1 MYLNATH
8 YCYTTLTS
16 QLCILHDTRKSNYT
30 MMYLI
35 SYYLQSSSNSFM
47 TIWNFLKNQNPIQK
61 NTKCNHSSTLHF
73 SYILLHVVEHTSL
86 LFDKTLLQIKHNFYE
101 SKILYK
107 RFNKDHNINAP
118 FIPIFLPT
126 FFLNVYDHHQRFH
139 AFIHMITI
147 PSIFSVSFMSLLK
160 RTMIHYLLELMF
172 CSCIRLSIH
181 ICIY

>member
-1 MYLNATH
+1 MSYSTH
-8 YCYTTLTS
+8 
-16 QLCILHDTRKSNYT
+16 
-30 MMYLI
+30 
-35 SYYLQSSSNSFM
+35 
-47 TIWNFLKNQNPIQK
+47 
-61 NTKCNHSSTLHF
+61 
-73 SYILLHVVEHTSL
+73 

-172 CSCIRLSIH
+172 LFMYTSIRTCTCIHYNKINVEVCFQYLKLPYKTSNENSTFYDAKFH
-181 ICIY
+181 

>member
-61 NTKCNHSSTLHF
+61 IQNVIILPPSIFHIFLFMSYSTH
-73 SYILLHVVEHTSL
+73 

>member
-1 MYLNATH
+1 MSYSTH
-8 YCYTTLTS
+8 
-16 QLCILHDTRKSNYT
+16 
-30 MMYLI
+30 
-35 SYYLQSSSNSFM
+35 
-47 TIWNFLKNQNPIQK
+47 
-61 NTKCNHSSTLHF
+61 
-73 SYILLHVVEHTSL
+73 

-172 CSCIRLSIH
+172 LFMYTSLQSMYILRKDKCWNTFSISKIKHLMKIAHLWCQLSLILHFINPEEIDVRHKSNVGRLILNYETLSKIKRPHSCVRH
-181 ICIY
+181 FR